1 MNSSII
7 IADAG
12 PLIAFGRI
20 NLLSVL
26 HKTLGSMIIPKSV
39 ANECTRETS
48 RPGASAIQEAIHKKI
63 VQVNLDPKGEQLT
76 QLLAILGPGESAAIA
91 LAIELRTGLLIDE
104 KLGRNI
110 ATQLNI
116 KIIGT
121 AGALLLAKQR
131 KIIKAVL
138 PIIHQLK
145 ITGYHL
151 SDTLIIEI
159 AKLAHEK

>member
-1 MNSSII
+1 MNNSII

-26 HKTLGSMIIPKSV
+26 HKTLGTIIIPESV
-39 ANECTRETS
+39 ANECVQETS
-48 RPGASAIQEAIHKKI
+48 RPGASAIQDAIHKKI
-63 VQVNLDPKGEQLT
+63 VQVNADPRGEQFT
-76 QLLAILGPGESAAIA
+76 QLMTILGPGESAAIT
-91 LAIELRTGLLIDE
+91 LAIELHTGLLIDE

-138 PIIHQLK
+138 PIINQLK

-151 SDTLIIEI
+151 SDTLIAEI